1 MVTNKQSWIYH
12 WLRVGKRVRGLE
24 LWAWRHA
31 QAETSGKAQKKAA
44 QRALVVTDLSCEGA
58 CRALCSPIALP
69 ALFLCCLGSWRGSH
83 KKWNSSPQLSGIKSN
98 CLRETITKAHI
109 LDQLSGG
116 SPGVAVGVY
125 SRPPLLQH
133 RKISFQGQEPDT
145 LHQRPSWSSLLC
157 PLLAPT
163 VPSSGGITPIL
174 WHF

>member
-31 QAETSGKAQKKAA
+31 QAETSGKVQKKAA

-125 SRPPLLQH
+125 SRPASPPAAQEDFFSGAGAWYPPSRPLL
-133 RKISFQGQEPDT
+133 KLPP
-145 LHQRPSWSSLLC
+145 LSSACSHCAL
-157 PLLAPT
+157 
-163 VPSSGGITPIL
+163 
-174 WHF
+174 